1 MAADTAVS
9 LLMEGTASDFIAQG
23 QQYWPL
29 DPLFFAESLPIDIG
43 MTRLGGFFER
53 HGLAMAGKRNPW
65 GNPSGGSGGGDD
77 GGAGSGDGGNDTPA
91 GGGDDAPP
99 PRGPR
104 NPWLPGGGSGTDRG
118 RRSANIED
126 IFKSRGPEGPRRGSG
141 GPGGPNFRIPQ
152 RPGGGS
158 WFPIA
163 MVAILGVW
171 LVATSLHFIQPREQ
185 GVVTWLGGKY
195 SRTLNPGTE
204 WTAPWPIQT
213 VKVENV
219 SEIRRDTIGDG
230 TENLILTGDQNLVD
244 LSYLVRWNIKD
255 MVLYEFQ
262 LADPQETLREAAE
275 SAMRAAI
282 AETDLDTVLSGAG
295 REQVETRVR
304 SRMQALLDS
313 YGAGI
318 AVQGVEIA
326 RTEAPQQVI
335 EAFNDVLAARQDAER
350 NLNEAR
356 RYEQQLL
363 AQAQGSAAEFNEIY
377 SQYRLA
383 PEVTRRR
390 LYYETMEGVLRD
402 TDKTII
408 EADGVTPY
416 LPLPEVRRRAQPSQ
430 GPSLTVG
437 NGQQGGQ

>member
-1 MAADTAVS
+1 
-9 LLMEGTASDFIAQG
+9 
-23 QQYWPL
+23 
-29 DPLFFAESLPIDIG
+29 
-43 MTRLGGFFER
+43 MTTLGGFFER
-53 HGLAMAGKRNPW
+53 FGLAMAGKRNPW
-65 GNPSGGSGGGDD
+65 GKPSGGSGDGDDSGDNTPVGEGDD
-77 GGAGSGDGGNDTPA
+77 GGD
-91 GGGDDAPP
+91 PP
-99 PRGPR
+99 PSRGPR
-104 NPWLPGGGSGTDRG
+104 NPWLPGGGTGNSDRP

-126 IFKSRGPEGPRRGSG
+126 IFKNRGPEGPRRRGGG
-141 GPGGPNFRIPQ
+141 GPRGPNFRLPQ

-163 MVAILGVW
+163 MAAIAAVW
-171 LVATSLHFIQPREQ
+171 ILATSLHFIQPREQ
-185 GVVTWLGGKY
+185 GVAMWLGGKY

-204 WTAPWPIQT
+204 WTLPWPIQT
-213 VKVENV
+213 VTVENV
-219 SEIRRDTIGDG
+219 SEIRRETIGDG
-230 TENLILTGDQNLVD
+230 AENLILTGDQNLVD

-255 MVLYEFQ
+255 LVMYQFE

-304 SRMQALLDS
+304 TRMQTLLDT

-402 TDKTII
+402 TDKTIV
-408 EADGVTPY
+408 EADGVVPY
-416 LPLPEVRRRAQPSQ
+416 LPLPEVQRRSGQNQ
-430 GPSLTVG
+430 GPSLTVAP
-437 NGQQGGQ
+437 GQQGGQ